1 MKISMKMFCGY
12 LEFTVMVH
20 SWRLVML
27 GRQSQFPFAKIF
39 LVVGVRE
46 FVPSI
51 CGQRQRIISLMAVNS
66 NIFAKFEEDITVTSG
81 S

>member
-1 MKISMKMFCGY
+1 
-12 LEFTVMVH
+12 MVH
-20 SWRLVML
+20 SWRLVVL
-27 GRQSQFPFAKIF
+27 GWQSQLPFAKIF

-51 CGQRQRIISLMAVNS
+51 CGQRQSNISLIAVNS
-66 NIFAKFEEDITVTSG
+66 HIFAKFEEDITVTSG